1 MTDIDLSTTAEL
13 PITSDPSITA
23 ELPLASDPSA
33 TVELPIAAARPG
45 QPPAPVAESYSGQR
59 RPLFG
64 MWLDPLT
71 LDETVQRCLDA
82 IAADQL
88 LEIGVVNAAKIVN
101 MRRNPVLRDA
111 VAGCDVVVA
120 DGQSV
125 VWASRILGAA
135 LPERVAGIDL
145 FQRLLVEARERRLGV
160 YFLGAKPEVLDTM
173 IATVE
178 QDLPGL
184 KITGRHHGYFTDDDA
199 PRIADEVAA
208 SGADMLFLGMTS
220 PKKERFVAEYGE
232 RTGARVVHG
241 VGGSFDVLAG
251 VVKRAPRSWQRLG
264 CEWLY
269 RALQEPRRLGKRY
282 LVTNVAF
289 AALVVRE
296 RIRSAKPA
304 VAQSA
309 SLRAARQPST
319 AEE

>member
-1 MTDIDLSTTAEL
+1 MTDIDLSTTTEL
-13 PITSDPSITA
+13 PITSDPSVTA
-23 ELPLASDPSA
+23 ELPFAPDPNA
-33 TVELPIAAARPG
+33 TVELPIAAALAAQRV
-45 QPPAPVAESYSGQR
+45 APVAESNSGQR

-82 IAADQL
+82 IAAGQL

-145 FQRLLVEARERRLGV
+145 FQRLLVEARERSLRV
-160 YFLGAKPEVLDTM
+160 YFLGAKPEVLETM
-173 IATVE
+173 IAEVE
-178 QDLPGL
+178 RDLPGL
-184 KITGRHHGYFTDDDA
+184 KIAGRHHGYFTDHEA
-199 PRIADEVAA
+199 AQIADQVAA

-296 RIRSAKPA
+296 RIRPAKPA
-304 VAQSA
+304 VAQ
-309 SLRAARQPST
+309 AA
-319 AEE
+319 E